1 MGDKNKLVERKA
13 FAREGANFKNESLLC
28 IFTNRRVIPM

>member
-13 FAREGANFKNESLLC
+13 FAREGVSFKNESLLC
-28 IFTNRRVIPM
+28 IFADRRVIPM